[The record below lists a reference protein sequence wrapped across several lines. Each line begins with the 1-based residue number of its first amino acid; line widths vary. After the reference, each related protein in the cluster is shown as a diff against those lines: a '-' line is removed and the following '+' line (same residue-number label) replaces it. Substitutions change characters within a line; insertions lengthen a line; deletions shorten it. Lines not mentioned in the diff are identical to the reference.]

1 MWLSISIFD
10 VNADANYI
18 DAVDFGI
25 FQPLSGMSRYIS
37 TVMIVFRER
46 AMEKEKKGNSDMIF
60 TNMKPRSNTFC

>member
-46 AMEKEKKGNSDMIF
+46 AMQKERKKEIVILFSQI
-60 TNMKPRSNTFC
+60 

>member
-37 TVMIVFRER
+37 TVMIVFIER
-46 AMEKEKKGNSDMIF
+46 AMQKEKKETVILF
-60 TNMKPRSNTFC
+60 

>member
-1 MWLSISIFD
+1 MRSWVATCGCRYRIFD

-37 TVMIVFRER
+37 TVMIVFIER
-46 AMEKEKKGNSDMIF
+46 AMQKEKKETVIRFSQI
-60 TNMKPRSNTFC
+60 

>member
-1 MWLSISIFD
+1 MGCDVWLSISIFD

-46 AMEKEKKGNSDMIF
+46 AMQKEKKETVILFSQI
-60 TNMKPRSNTFC
+60 

>member
-46 AMEKEKKGNSDMIF
+46 AMQKEKKETVILFSQI
-60 TNMKPRSNTFC
+60 

>member
-37 TVMIVFRER
+37 TVMIVFIER
-46 AMEKEKKGNSDMIF
+46 AMQKEKKETVIRF
-60 TNMKPRSNTFC
+60 AQI